1 MQEAIRKKLSREET
15 QKRIINSLSE
25 KVSSRDTNKD
35 ELTKKQK
42 EILSARRPESQ
53 KIKYKNIRKTDK
65 NYNLIS
71 NIEFIINKNRPIYL
85 GFGGMGDFVLT
96 LAAYDTRRTDSHII
110 FFANESSLEFIKS
123 TNKIFDA
130 NLSIFPKN
138 PF

>member
-53 KIKYKNIRKTDK
+53 KIKYKI
-65 NYNLIS
+65 
-71 NIEFIINKNRPIYL
+71 
-85 GFGGMGDFVLT
+85 
-96 LAAYDTRRTDSHII
+96 
-110 FFANESSLEFIKS
+110 
-123 TNKIFDA
+123 
-130 NLSIFPKN
+130 
-138 PF
+138 